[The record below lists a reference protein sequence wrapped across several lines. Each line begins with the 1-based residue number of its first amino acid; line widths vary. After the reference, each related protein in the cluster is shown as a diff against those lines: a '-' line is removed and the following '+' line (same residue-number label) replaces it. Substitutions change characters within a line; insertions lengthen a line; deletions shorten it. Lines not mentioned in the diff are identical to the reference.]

1 MRKKLLFVFNPR
13 SGKGRIKNSLFE
25 LTDLFTGVGY
35 DVTVHPLS
43 LIHISADS
51 LFLHAYR

>member
-35 DVTVHPLS
+35 DVTVHPTPEF
-43 LIHISADS
+43 ATCNENKT
-51 LFLHAYR
+51 